1 MPEPTLLEEIPGPQ
15 KARRSRSQRAVVV
28 MFAVAG
34 FAWAIGFMSVY
45 DSLGPPEWLVL
56 ALLAV
61 LLFGRRLVDIG
72 YWFGQRIISQA

>member
-1 MPEPTLLEEIPGPQ
+1 
-15 KARRSRSQRAVVV
+15 